1 MSEHATAQTLSLKRV
16 DTDGRKLTIEKS
28 WQRWL
33 IRFGVFIAMVILCV
47 PGLWVVLTAFRP
59 NIEVLARPA
68 VWIPREW
75 TLDNFARLFGLSEVQ
90 QGLPVAQYFINSL
103 VISVTSTVIAII
115 IGMAGGY
122 AFARYRFRG
131 KGALF
136 LGFMLSRTVPGVALS
151 LPLFILWARLGI
163 IDTHFGLI
171 LVYLAINIPFT
182 IWLTDGFFRQIPMDL
197 SEAAQIDGC
206 TRWQAFWKVEFPLAR
221 SGLASAAIF
230 AFLTSWNEY
239 ALASQLTR
247 TTASTTMPV
256 GLMDFTAQF
265 TVDWTGMSAMAV
277 LIIIPALILTFI
289 VQKHLIA
296 GLTFGGVKG

>member
-1 MSEHATAQTLSLKRV
+1 MMKA
-16 DTDGRKLTIEKS
+16 LTIERP
-28 WQRWL
+28 WQRWA
-33 IRFGVFIAMVILCV
+33 IRAGVFLAMAVLCL
-47 PGLWVVLTAFRP
+47 PGIWVVLSAFRP
-59 NIEVLARPA
+59 NVEILARPPI
-68 VWIPREW
+68 WIPHHW
-75 TLDNFARLFGLSEVQ
+75 TLGNFLKIFGLLPQ
-90 QGLPVAQYFINSL
+90 QELGLPVMLYFRNSL
-103 VISVTSTVIAII
+103 VISVTSTAVAIAI
-115 IGMAGGY
+115 GMMGGY
-122 AFARYRFRG
+122 AFARYRFRF

-136 LGFMLSRTVPGVALS
+136 LGFMLSRTVPGIALS
-151 LPLFILWARLGI
+151 LPLFIIWSRLGI
-163 IDTHFGLI
+163 IDTSFGLI

-182 IWLTDGFFRQIPMDL
+182 IWLTDGFFRQIPIDL

-230 AFLTSWNEY
+230 AFLMSWNEY

-247 TTASTTMPV
+247 TTASKTMPV

-265 TVDWTGMSAMAV
+265 TVDWAGMSAMAV
-277 LIIIPALILTFI
+277 LIIIPALVLTYI

>member
-1 MSEHATAQTLSLKRV
+1 MSAGS
-16 DTDGRKLTIEKS
+16 IERP
-28 WQRWL
+28 WQRWA
-33 IRFGVFIAMVILCV
+33 IRIGVFIAMMILVV
-47 PGLWVVLTAFRP
+47 PGAWVVLTAFRP

-68 VWIPREW
+68 VWIPQNL
-75 TLDNFARLFGLSEVQ
+75 TLHNFLGIFGQLETQ
-90 QGLPVAQYFINSL
+90 QGLPVANYFINSM
-103 VISVTSTVIAII
+103 VISVTSTVVAIAV
-115 IGMAGGY
+115 GMMGGY

-151 LPLFILWARLGI
+151 LPLFILWSRLGL
-163 IDTHFGLI
+163 IDTSLGLI
-171 LVYLAINIPFT
+171 IVYMAVNIPFT
-182 IWLTDGFFRQIPMDL
+182 IWLTDGFFRQIPVDL

-247 TTASTTMPV
+247 TTASKTMPV

-277 LIIIPALILTFI
+277 LIIVPALVLTFI

>member
-1 MSEHATAQTLSLKRV
+1 MSQ
-16 DTDGRKLTIEKS
+16 LTIERP

-33 IRFGVFIAMVILCV
+33 IRLGVFISMVVLLV

-59 NIEVLARPA
+59 NIEILARPA
-68 VWIPREW
+68 VWIPQQP
-75 TLDNFARLFGLSEVQ
+75 TLDNFARLFGFSTVQ

-103 VISVTSTVIAII
+103 VISITSTVVAIV

-131 KGALF
+131 KATLF

-151 LPLFILWARLGI
+151 LPLFIVWARIGL

-171 LVYLAINIPFT
+171 IVYLAINIPFT
-182 IWLTDGFFRQIPMDL
+182 IWLTDGFFRQIPVDL
-197 SEAAQIDGC
+197 NEAAQIDGC

-247 TTASTTMPV
+247 TTASKTMPV

-277 LIIIPALILTFI
+277 LIIIPALVLTFI

>member
-1 MSEHATAQTLSLKRV
+1 M
-16 DTDGRKLTIEKS
+16 
-28 WQRWL
+28 
-33 IRFGVFIAMVILCV
+33 
-47 PGLWVVLTAFRP
+47 
-59 NIEVLARPA
+59 
-68 VWIPREW
+68 
-75 TLDNFARLFGLSEVQ
+75 
-90 QGLPVAQYFINSL
+90 
-103 VISVTSTVIAII
+103 ISITSTAIAIL
-115 IGMAGGY
+115 IGMMGGY

-131 KGALF
+131 KATLF
-136 LGFMLSRTVPGVALS
+136 LSFMLSRSIPGVALS
-151 LPLFILWARLGI
+151 LPLFILWSRVGL
-163 IDTHFGLI
+163 IDTPLGLI

-182 IWLTDGFFRQIPMDL
+182 IWLTDGFFRQIPVDL
-197 SEAAQIDGC
+197 NEAAQIDGC

-239 ALASQLTR
+239 ALASQLSR
-247 TTASTTMPV
+247 TVASKTMPV

-277 LIIIPALILTFI
+277 LIIIPALVLTFI

>member
-1 MSEHATAQTLSLKRV
+1 MSRQ
-16 DTDGRKLTIEKS
+16 LTIEKP

-33 IRFGVFIAMVILCV
+33 IRFGIFVAMVILLV

-59 NIEVLARPA
+59 NIEILARPA
-68 VWIPREW
+68 VWIPQRP
-75 TLDNFARLFGLSEVQ
+75 TLDNFARLFGFSSAQ
-90 QGLPVAQYFINSL
+90 QGLPVAQYFTNSL
-103 VISVTSTVIAII
+103 VISITSTVIAIA
-115 IGMAGGY
+115 IGMMGGY

-131 KGALF
+131 KATLF

-151 LPLFILWARLGI
+151 LPLFIVWARIGL
-163 IDTHFGLI
+163 IDTPLGLI
-171 LVYLAINIPFT
+171 IVYLAINIPFT
-182 IWLTDGFFRQIPMDL
+182 IWLTDGFFRQIPVDL
-197 SEAAQIDGC
+197 NEAAQIDGC
-206 TRWQAFWKVEFPLAR
+206 TPWQAFWKVEFPLAR

-247 TTASTTMPV
+247 TTASKTMPV

-277 LIIIPALILTFI
+277 LIIIPALVLTFV

>member
-1 MSEHATAQTLSLKRV
+1 MSR
-16 DTDGRKLTIEKS
+16 LTIEKP

-33 IRFGVFIAMVILCV
+33 IRFGVFIAMAILTV

-68 VWIPREW
+68 VWIPQNP
-75 TLDNFARLFGLSEVQ
+75 TFDNFARLFGMSSAQ

-103 VISVTSTVIAII
+103 VISLTSTVVAVV

-122 AFARYRFRG
+122 SFARFSFKG
-131 KGALF
+131 KATLF
-136 LGFMLSRTVPGVALS
+136 LAFMLSRTVPGVALS
-151 LPLFILWARLGI
+151 LPLFIIWARLGL
-163 IDTHFGLI
+163 IDTSLGMI
-171 LVYLAINIPFT
+171 LVYMAVNIPFT
-182 IWLTDGFFRQIPMDL
+182 IWLTDGFFRQIPVDL

-247 TTASTTMPV
+247 TTASKTMPV

-277 LIIIPALILTFI
+277 LIIIPALVLTFI

-296 GLTFGGVKG
+296 GLTFGGVK

>member
-1 MSEHATAQTLSLKRV
+1 MTVLAEARAAVLPQR
-16 DTDGRKLTIEKS
+16 RLTIEKW
-28 WQRWL
+28 WQRAL
-33 IRFGVFIAMVILCV
+33 IRLGVFLAMVVLCL

-59 NIEVLARPA
+59 NIEVLARPT
-68 VWIPREW
+68 VWIPQHP
-75 TLDNFARLFGLSEVQ
+75 TLENFLKIFGLLPKQ
-90 QGLPVAQYFINSL
+90 QEGLPVLQYFTNSL
-103 VISVTSTVIAII
+103 VISITSTAVAIL
-115 IGMAGGY
+115 IGMMGGY

-131 KGALF
+131 KATLF
-136 LGFMLSRTVPGVALS
+136 LSFMLSRSVPGIALS
-151 LPLFILWARLGI
+151 LPLFILWSRIGL
-163 IDTHFGLI
+163 IDTPFGLI

-182 IWLTDGFFRQIPMDL
+182 IWLTDGFFRQIPVDL

-239 ALASQLTR
+239 ALASQLSR
-247 TTASTTMPV
+247 TVASKTMPV

>member
-1 MSEHATAQTLSLKRV
+1 MTAAIATSADVQVNR
-16 DTDGRKLTIEKS
+16 LTIEKP

-33 IRFGVFIAMVILCV
+33 IRLGVFIAMLILCV

-59 NIEVLARPA
+59 NIEVLARPT
-68 VWIPREW
+68 VWIPQNP
-75 TLDNFARLFGLSEVQ
+75 TLDNFLAIFGLLTSQ
-90 QGLPVAQYFINSL
+90 QEGLPVAQYFANSL
-103 VISVTSTVIAII
+103 IISVTSTVIAIL
-115 IGMAGGY
+115 IGMMGGY
-122 AFARYRFRG
+122 AFARFRFRG
-131 KGALF
+131 KATLF
-136 LGFMLSRTVPGVALS
+136 LGFMLSRAVPGVALS
-151 LPLFILWARLGI
+151 LPLFIIWSRIGL
-163 IDTHFGLI
+163 IDTPIGLI

-182 IWLTDGFFRQIPMDL
+182 IWLTDGFFRQIPVDL

-247 TTASTTMPV
+247 STASKTMPV

-265 TVDWTGMSAMAV
+265 TVNWTGMSAMAV
-277 LIIIPALILTFI
+277 LIIIPALVLTFV

>member
-1 MSEHATAQTLSLKRV
+1 MSQNH
-16 DTDGRKLTIEKS
+16 LTIEKP

-33 IRFGVFIAMVILCV
+33 IRFGIFIAMAILTV

-68 VWIPREW
+68 VWIPQNP
-75 TLDNFARLFGLSEVQ
+75 TLDNFARLFGLSPAQ

-103 VISVTSTVIAII
+103 VISLTSTLVAVL

-131 KGALF
+131 KATLF

-151 LPLFILWARLGI
+151 LPLFIIWARLGI
-163 IDTHFGLI
+163 IDTSFGLI
-171 LVYLAINIPFT
+171 LVYMAINIPFT
-182 IWLTDGFFRQIPMDL
+182 IWLTDGFFRQIPVDL

-206 TRWQAFWKVEFPLAR
+206 TPWQAFWKIEFPLAR

-247 TTASTTMPV
+247 TTASKTMPV

-277 LIIIPALILTFI
+277 LIIIPALVLTFI

-296 GLTFGGVKG
+296 GLTFGGVK

>member
-1 MSEHATAQTLSLKRV
+1 MALATASETAVPRQPGEALERP
-16 DTDGRKLTIEKS
+16 

-33 IRFGVFIAMVILCV
+33 IRIGVFIAMVILVV
-47 PGLWVVLTAFRP
+47 PGAWVVLTAFRP

-68 VWIPREW
+68 VWIPQQL
-75 TLDNFARLFGLSEVQ
+75 TLHNFQGIFGLLPTQ
-90 QGLPVAQYFINSL
+90 QGLPVSSYFVNSL
-103 VISVTSTVIAII
+103 VISITSTVVAIL
-115 IGMAGGY
+115 IGMMGGY
-122 AFARYRFRG
+122 AFARFRFRG
-131 KGALF
+131 KNALF

-151 LPLFILWARLGI
+151 LPLFILWSRIGL
-163 IDTHFGLI
+163 IDTPFGLI

-182 IWLTDGFFRQIPMDL
+182 IWLTDGFFRQIPADL

-221 SGLASAAIF
+221 AGLASAAIF

-247 TTASTTMPV
+247 TTASKTMPV

-277 LIIIPALILTFI
+277 LIIVPALVLTFI

>member
-1 MSEHATAQTLSLKRV
+1 MSRAR
-16 DTDGRKLTIEKS
+16 TIEKP

-33 IRFGVFIAMVILCV
+33 IRFGVFIAMAILCV

-59 NIEVLARPA
+59 NIEILARPP
-68 VWIPREW
+68 VWIPEQW
-75 TLDNFARLFGLSEVQ
+75 TLDNFRRLFGLSSTQ
-90 QGLPVAQYFINSL
+90 QGLPVASYLINSL
-103 VISVTSTVIAII
+103 VISLTSTAVAIV

-122 AFARYRFRG
+122 AFARYRFKG

-136 LGFMLSRTVPGVALS
+136 LGFMLSRAVPGVALS
-151 LPLFILWARLGI
+151 LPLFVLWSRIGL
-163 IDTHFGLI
+163 IDTSFGLI
-171 LVYLAINIPFT
+171 LVYMAINIPFT
-182 IWLTDGFFRQIPMDL
+182 IWLTDGFFRQIPADL

-247 TTASTTMPV
+247 TTASKTMPV

>member
-1 MSEHATAQTLSLKRV
+1 MSRQR
-16 DTDGRKLTIEKS
+16 TIEKP

-33 IRFGVFIAMVILCV
+33 IRLGVFVAMVILCV
-47 PGLWVVLTAFRP
+47 PGVWVVLTAFRP
-59 NIEVLARPA
+59 NIEILARPA
-68 VWIPREW
+68 VWIPKEL
-75 TLDNFARLFGLSEVQ
+75 TLNNFKGIFGLLDTQ
-90 QGLPVAQYFINSL
+90 QGLPVAQYFINSI
-103 VISVTSTVIAII
+103 VISVTSTVVAIV

-122 AFARYRFRG
+122 AFARYRFKG

-136 LGFMLSRTVPGVALS
+136 LAFMLSRTVPGVALS
-151 LPLFILWARLGI
+151 LPLFILWARIGL
-163 IDTHFGLI
+163 IDTPFGLI
-171 LVYLAINIPFT
+171 LVYMAVNIPFT
-182 IWLTDGFFRQIPMDL
+182 IWLTDGFFRQIPVDL

-206 TRWQAFWKVEFPLAR
+206 TRWQAFWRVEFPLAR

-230 AFLTSWNEY
+230 AFLTAWNEY

-247 TTASTTMPV
+247 TTASKTMPV

-277 LIIIPALILTFI
+277 LIIIPALVLTFI

>member
-1 MSEHATAQTLSLKRV
+1 MSR
-16 DTDGRKLTIEKS
+16 LTIERP

-33 IRFGVFIAMVILCV
+33 IRLGVFIAMVILLV

-59 NIEVLARPA
+59 NIEILARPA
-68 VWIPREW
+68 VWIPQQP
-75 TLDNFARLFGLSEVQ
+75 TLDNFARLFGFSNAQ

-103 VISVTSTVIAII
+103 VISITSTVIAII

-122 AFARYRFRG
+122 AFARFRFRG
-131 KGALF
+131 KATLF

-151 LPLFILWARLGI
+151 LPLFIVWARIGL
-163 IDTHFGLI
+163 IDTQLGLI
-171 LVYLAINIPFT
+171 IVYLAINIPFT
-182 IWLTDGFFRQIPMDL
+182 IWLTDGFFRQIPVDL
-197 SEAAQIDGC
+197 NEAAQIDGC

-247 TTASTTMPV
+247 TTASKTMPV

-277 LIIIPALILTFI
+277 LIIIPALVLTFI

>member
-1 MSEHATAQTLSLKRV
+1 MSGAVAL
-16 DTDGRKLTIEKS
+16 GTIEKP

-33 IRFGVFIAMVILCV
+33 IRLGVFIAMLILTV
-47 PGLWVVLTAFRP
+47 PGIWVVITAFRP

-68 VWIPREW
+68 IWIPQNP
-75 TLDNFARLFGLSEVQ
+75 TLDNFSRMFGFSAAQ

-103 VISVTSTVIAII
+103 VISLTSTFVAIL
-115 IGMAGGY
+115 IGMMGGY
-122 AFARYRFRG
+122 AFARFRFRG
-131 KGALF
+131 KATLF
-136 LGFMLSRTVPGVALS
+136 LGFMLSRTVPGEALS
-151 LPLFILWARLGI
+151 LPLFILWGRLGL
-163 IDTHFGLI
+163 IDTPIGLI
-171 LVYLAINIPFT
+171 LVYMAVNIPFT
-182 IWLTDGFFRQIPMDL
+182 IWLTDGFFRQIPVDL

-206 TRWQAFWKVEFPLAR
+206 TRWQAFWRVEFPLAR

-247 TTASTTMPV
+247 TTASKTMPV

>member
-1 MSEHATAQTLSLKRV
+1 MAKS
-16 DTDGRKLTIEKS
+16 LTIEKP

-33 IRFGVFIAMVILCV
+33 IRLGVFLAMAILCI
-47 PGLWVVLTAFRP
+47 PGLWVVVTAFRP

-68 VWIPREW
+68 VWIPQNP
-75 TLDNFARLFGLSEVQ
+75 TFDNFARLFGFSSAQE
-90 QGLPVAQYFINSL
+90 GLPVALYFRNSL
-103 VISVTSTVIAII
+103 IISLTSTLVAIV

-122 AFARYRFRG
+122 AFARYSFKG
-131 KGALF
+131 KATLF

-151 LPLFILWARLGI
+151 LPLFIIWSRLGL
-163 IDTHFGLI
+163 IDTSWGLI
-171 LVYLAINIPFT
+171 LVYMAVNIPFT
-182 IWLTDGFFRQIPMDL
+182 IWLTDGFFRQIPIDL

-247 TTASTTMPV
+247 TTASKTMPV

-277 LIIIPALILTFI
+277 LIIIPALILTFL

-296 GLTFGGVKG
+296 GLTFGGVK

>member
-1 MSEHATAQTLSLKRV
+1 M
-16 DTDGRKLTIEKS
+16 TIERP

-33 IRFGVFIAMVILCV
+33 LRITLFIAMMVLVV
-47 PGLWVVLTAFRP
+47 PGAWVVLTAFRP
-59 NIEVLARPA
+59 NVEVMARPP
-68 VWIPREW
+68 VWIPQQW
-75 TLDNFARLFGLSEVQ
+75 TLNNFLGIFGLLPERQ
-90 QGLPVAQYFINSL
+90 QGLPVTNYFINSL
-103 VISVTSTVIAII
+103 VISLTSTFVAIL
-115 IGMAGGY
+115 IGMMGGY
-122 AFARYRFRG
+122 AFARYRFKG

-136 LGFMLSRTVPGVALS
+136 LSFMLSRTVPGVALS
-151 LPLFILWARLGI
+151 LPLFILWSRIGL
-163 IDTHFGLI
+163 IDTKFGLI
-171 LVYLAINIPFT
+171 LVYMAINIPFT
-182 IWLTDGFFRQIPMDL
+182 IWLTDGFFRQIPADL

-221 SGLASAAIF
+221 SGLASAGIF
-230 AFLTSWNEY
+230 AFLTAWNEF

-247 TTASTTMPV
+247 TTASKTMPV

>member
-1 MSEHATAQTLSLKRV
+1 MSAA
-16 DTDGRKLTIEKS
+16 TIERP

-33 IRFGVFIAMVILCV
+33 IRLGVFIAMLILVV
-47 PGLWVVLTAFRP
+47 PGAWVVMTAFRP

-68 VWIPREW
+68 VWIPQQL
-75 TLDNFARLFGLSEVQ
+75 TLNNFLGIFGQLSTQ
-90 QGLPVAQYFINSL
+90 QGLPVGSYFINSL
-103 VISVTSTVIAII
+103 VISLTSTAVAIAI
-115 IGMAGGY
+115 GMMGGY
-122 AFARYRFRG
+122 AFARYRFAG
-131 KGALF
+131 KGAMF
-136 LGFMLSRTVPGVALS
+136 LAFMLSRTVPGVALS

-163 IDTHFGLI
+163 IDTSFGLI
-171 LVYLAINIPFT
+171 IVYMAVNIPFT
-182 IWLTDGFFRQIPMDL
+182 IWLTDGFFRQIPVDL
-197 SEAAQIDGC
+197 GEAAQIDGC
-206 TRWQAFWKVEFPLAR
+206 TRWQAFWRVEFPLAR

-247 TTASTTMPV
+247 TTASKTMPV

-277 LIIIPALILTFI
+277 LIIVPALILTFI

-296 GLTFGGVKG
+296 GLTFGGVK

>member
-1 MSEHATAQTLSLKRV
+1 MSR
-16 DTDGRKLTIEKS
+16 LTIEKP

-33 IRFGVFIAMVILCV
+33 IRFGVFIAMAILTV

-68 VWIPREW
+68 VWIPKHP
-75 TLDNFARLFGLSEVQ
+75 TLDNFARLFGLSSEQ

-103 VISVTSTVIAII
+103 VISLTSTFVAVI

-122 AFARYRFRG
+122 SFARFSFKG
-131 KGALF
+131 KATLF
-136 LGFMLSRTVPGVALS
+136 LAFMLSRTVPGVALS
-151 LPLFILWARLGI
+151 LPLFIIWARLGL
-163 IDTHFGLI
+163 IDTSFGMI
-171 LVYLAINIPFT
+171 LVYMAVNIPFT
-182 IWLTDGFFRQIPMDL
+182 IWLTDGFFRQIPVDL

-247 TTASTTMPV
+247 TTASKTMPV

-277 LIIIPALILTFI
+277 LIIIPALVLTFL

-296 GLTFGGVKG
+296 GLTFGGVK

>member
-1 MSEHATAQTLSLKRV
+1 MSR
-16 DTDGRKLTIEKS
+16 LTIEKP

-33 IRFGVFIAMVILCV
+33 IRFGVFVAMVILLV

-59 NIEVLARPA
+59 NIEILARPA
-68 VWIPREW
+68 VWIPQQP
-75 TLDNFARLFGLSEVQ
+75 TLDNFARLFGFSSAQ
-90 QGLPVAQYFINSL
+90 QGLPVAQYFTNSL
-103 VISVTSTVIAII
+103 VISITSTVIAIA
-115 IGMAGGY
+115 IGMMGGY

-131 KGALF
+131 KATLF

-151 LPLFILWARLGI
+151 LPLFIVWARIGL
-163 IDTHFGLI
+163 IDTPIGLI
-171 LVYLAINIPFT
+171 IVYLAINIPFT
-182 IWLTDGFFRQIPMDL
+182 IWLTDGFFRQIPVDL

-206 TRWQAFWKVEFPLAR
+206 TPWQAFWKVEFPLAR

-247 TTASTTMPV
+247 TTASKTMPV

-277 LIIIPALILTFI
+277 LIIIPALVLTFI

>member
-1 MSEHATAQTLSLKRV
+1 MSAM
-16 DTDGRKLTIEKS
+16 TIEKP
-28 WQRWL
+28 WQRWA
-33 IRFGVFIAMVILCV
+33 IRIGVFLAMLVLTV
-47 PGLWVVLTAFRP
+47 PGLWVMLTAFRP

-68 VWIPREW
+68 IWIPQNW
-75 TLDNFARLFGLSEVQ
+75 TLDNFARLFGLSASQ

-103 VISVTSTVIAII
+103 VISLTSTLVAIV

-122 AFARYRFRG
+122 AFARFTFRG
-131 KGALF
+131 KGPMF
-136 LGFMLSRTVPGVALS
+136 LAFMLSRTVPGVALS
-151 LPLFILWARLGI
+151 LPLFMLWARLGI
-163 IDTHFGLI
+163 IDTSFGLI
-171 LVYLAINIPFT
+171 LVYMAINIPFT
-182 IWLTDGFFRQIPMDL
+182 IWLTDGFFRQIPIDL

-206 TRWQAFWKVEFPLAR
+206 TRWQAFWKIEFPLAR

-247 TTASTTMPV
+247 TTASKTMPV

-277 LIIIPALILTFI
+277 LIIIPALVLTFI

-296 GLTFGGVKG
+296 GLTFGGVK

>member
-1 MSEHATAQTLSLKRV
+1 MSAN
-16 DTDGRKLTIEKS
+16 GLTIEKP

-33 IRFGVFIAMVILCV
+33 IRLGVFVAMLILTV

-68 VWIPREW
+68 IWIPQNW
-75 TLDNFARLFGLSEVQ
+75 TLDNFQRLFGLSTAQ
-90 QGLPVAQYFINSL
+90 QGLPVAQYFVNSL
-103 VISVTSTVIAII
+103 VISLTSTFVAII
-115 IGMAGGY
+115 VGMAGGY

-131 KGALF
+131 KATLF
-136 LGFMLSRTVPGVALS
+136 LAFMLSRTVPGVALS
-151 LPLFILWARLGI
+151 LPLFIIWARLGI
-163 IDTHFGLI
+163 IDTSLGLI
-171 LVYLAINIPFT
+171 LVYMAINIPFT
-182 IWLTDGFFRQIPMDL
+182 IWLTDGFFRQIPVDL

-206 TRWQAFWKVEFPLAR
+206 TPWQAFWKIEFPLAR

-247 TTASTTMPV
+247 TTASKTMPV

-277 LIIIPALILTFI
+277 LIIIPALVLTFI

-296 GLTFGGVKG
+296 GLTFGGVK

>member
-1 MSEHATAQTLSLKRV
+1 MRNAM
-16 DTDGRKLTIEKS
+16 TIERP

-33 IRFGVFIAMVILCV
+33 LRITLFIAMMVLVV
-47 PGLWVVLTAFRP
+47 PGAWVVLTAFRP
-59 NIEVLARPA
+59 NVEVMARPP
-68 VWIPREW
+68 VWIPQQW
-75 TLDNFARLFGLSEVQ
+75 TLNNFLGIFGLLPERQ
-90 QGLPVAQYFINSL
+90 QGLPVTNYFINSL
-103 VISVTSTVIAII
+103 VISLTSTFVAIL
-115 IGMAGGY
+115 IGMMGGY
-122 AFARYRFRG
+122 AFARYRFKG

-136 LGFMLSRTVPGVALS
+136 LSFMLSRTVPGVALS
-151 LPLFILWARLGI
+151 LPLFILWSRIGL
-163 IDTHFGLI
+163 IDTKFGLI
-171 LVYLAINIPFT
+171 LVYMAINIPFT
-182 IWLTDGFFRQIPMDL
+182 IWLTDGFFRQIPADL

-221 SGLASAAIF
+221 SGLASAGIF
-230 AFLTSWNEY
+230 AFLTAWNEF

-247 TTASTTMPV
+247 TTASKTMPV